1 MLFVAHESLCALAK
15 SPEALK
21 PKEKNLTGFLNI
33 DGLLISLV
41 EFTDLP
47 VFLLN
52 SEHKYWQNFENAEKL
67 GRFMHTC
74 TLYMELI
81 GKYWESM

>member
-1 MLFVAHESLCALAK
+1 MLFDAHERESLCALAK

-47 VFLLN
+47 VFFT
-52 SEHKYWQNFENAEKL
+52 EF
-67 GRFMHTC
+67 
-74 TLYMELI
+74 
-81 GKYWESM
+81 